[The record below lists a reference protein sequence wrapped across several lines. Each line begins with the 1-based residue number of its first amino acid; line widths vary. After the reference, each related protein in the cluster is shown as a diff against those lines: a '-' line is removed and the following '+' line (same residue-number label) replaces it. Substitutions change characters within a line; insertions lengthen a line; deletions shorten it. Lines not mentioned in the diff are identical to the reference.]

1 LGARTLGAKKWG
13 VKGSKF
19 QMSIADKNK
28 NIGKNFI
35 IQFPLFSG
43 ESLFFQREVNKIGIN
58 NEVIRTRGSIGVA
71 APPQKS

>member
-1 LGARTLGAKKWG
+1 LGALTFGAKKWG

-28 NIGKNFI
+28 NIGKNLI
-35 IQFPLFSG
+35 IQFPLFSV

-58 NEVIRTRGSIGVA
+58 NEVISTRGSIGVA